1 MVERGV
7 RQEKGVSVAADLPK
21 WSYLQTLLA
30 RGDRR
35 VGRFL
40 LAVHRLDGNWPQ
52 AYRSVDVNPDFYVYR
67 ERARD
72 EVFPWDF
79 IDHGINK
86 ESLWAEYQR
95 ALKEGGALMPENQC
109 PNKPGEGTLNSEG
122 PPAET

>member
-1 MVERGV
+1 MNEKIRAVERGV
-7 RQEKGVSVAADLPK
+7 RREKGVSVAADLPK

-40 LAVHRLDGNWPQ
+40 LAARRLDGNWPRT
-52 AYRSVDVNPDFYVYR
+52 YRSVDVNPDFYVYR
-67 ERARD
+67 ERGRD

-79 IDHGINK
+79 IDHGIHK

-95 ALKEGGALMPENQC
+95 ALQEAGLGNADCRRGN
-109 PNKPGEGTLNSEG
+109 GD
-122 PPAET
+122 